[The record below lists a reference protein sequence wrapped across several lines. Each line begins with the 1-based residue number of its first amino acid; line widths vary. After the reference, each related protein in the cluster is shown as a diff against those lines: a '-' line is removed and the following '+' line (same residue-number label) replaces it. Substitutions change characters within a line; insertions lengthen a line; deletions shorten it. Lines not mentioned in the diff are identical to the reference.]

1 MGKAKYI
8 SLAVIR
14 RLPKYYRY
22 LGELLN
28 NDVDRI
34 SSVELGKQIGFT
46 SSQIRQDLSCFG
58 GFGQQGYGY
67 NVADLYN
74 EINCILGL
82 SKQYKVVIIGAGNIG
97 QAVANYHGF
106 NKMGY
111 SIAALFDKNPKLVGL
126 SIKDIEIRDID
137 TLDEYL
143 INNEAHI
150 GVICVPSNS
159 AQEVCNILIRNS
171 IKAIWNFAP
180 IDLSAPDDITV
191 ENVHLADSL
200 FILTYLSNS
209 KLIG

>member
-1 MGKAKYI
+1 MSKAKYV

-22 LGELLN
+22 LGELMN
-28 NDVDRI
+28 SDVDRI

-58 GFGQQGYGY
+58 EFGQQGYGY
-67 NVADLYN
+67 NVADLYH

-82 SKQYKVVIIGAGNIG
+82 SKQYNVVIIGAGNIG

-111 SIAALFDKNPKLVGL
+111 SIAALFDKNPKVVGIN
-126 SIKDIEIRDID
+126 IKDIEIRDID

-150 GVICVPSNS
+150 GVICVPSNN
-159 AQEVCNILIRNS
+159 AQDVCDILIRNN

-180 IDLSAPDDITV
+180 IDLSAPDDITI

-200 FILTYLSNS
+200 FILTYLSNT

>member
-1 MGKAKYI
+1 MGKSKNI

-14 RLPKYYRY
+14 RLPKYHRY
-22 LGELLN
+22 LGELIN
-28 NDVDRI
+28 NDVARI

-46 SSQIRQDLSCFG
+46 SSQIRQDLCCFG
-58 GFGQQGYGY
+58 EFGQQGYGY

-74 EINCILGL
+74 QINSILGL
-82 SKQYKVVIIGAGNIG
+82 SKEYKVVILGAGNIG

-106 NKMGY
+106 NKLGY
-111 SIAALFDKNPKLVGL
+111 SIAALFDKNPKIIGIK
-126 SIKDIEIRDID
+126 IKDIEIRDID

-143 INNEAHI
+143 IKNDVHI
-150 GVICVPSNS
+150 GVICVPSNN
-159 AQEVCNILIRNS
+159 AQNVCNILVRND

-180 IDLSAPDDITV
+180 IDLSASADITV

-200 FILTYLSNS
+200 FTLTYLFNA